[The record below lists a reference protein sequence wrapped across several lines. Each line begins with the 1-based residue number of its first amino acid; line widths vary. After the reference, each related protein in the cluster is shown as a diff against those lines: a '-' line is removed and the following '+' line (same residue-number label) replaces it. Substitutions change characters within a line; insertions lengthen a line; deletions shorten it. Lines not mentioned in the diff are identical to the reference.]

1 MARMLRAS
9 SPESEDFGV
18 LLNFQDVETCILQP
32 LAKRIGVY
40 GHQCVADMNDPH
52 EPALKTV
59 TPYKEA
65 ARLQNSEYLLQDF
78 VL

>member
-18 LLNFQDVETCILQP
+18 FLHVQDFKSLILQP
-32 LAKRIGVY
+32 LAERIGVY
-40 GHQCVADMNDPH
+40 GNQCVADMNDPH